1 MASNYMAEYE
11 KWLNS
16 DVLTAEEHAE
26 LLAIQDDPKEIEV
39 PHGNIC

>member
-26 LLAIQDDPKEIEV
+26 LRDP
-39 PHGNIC
+39 G